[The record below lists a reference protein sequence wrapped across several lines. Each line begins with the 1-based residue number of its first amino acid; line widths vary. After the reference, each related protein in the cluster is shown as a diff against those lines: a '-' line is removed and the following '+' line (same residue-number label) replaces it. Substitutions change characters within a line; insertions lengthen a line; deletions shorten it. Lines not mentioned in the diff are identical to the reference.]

1 MSLLIGKHSDPR
13 NSFSTPLKKT
23 GQSKKIWVIHD
34 FAGLYIIFLLG
45 LASCLGGHTIEWTS
59 YLTNGYASFII
70 SLVIISLLQ
79 ISHTLCLSELISGL
93 PFSGGMYGFVRVA
106 IGPQA
111 GFMIGC
117 CDIIQYILFA
127 CLSIYSFGMMI
138 TCSFS
143 LFSSSYEPLLWL
155 VVIIPAIT
163 IFMIGGRSV
172 WLSLIII
179 VNMSVFFVAAY
190 CFSSVTTFTNHELT
204 SLENN
209 NQYLVSWNSS
219 YNFFQLLPY
228 ANWFFMGLT
237 SLPLS

>member
-1 MSLLIGKHSDPR
+1 METLSKINRG
-13 NSFSTPLKKT
+13 NSTIIKQTF
-23 GQSKKIWVIHD
+23 HD
-34 FAGLYIIFLLG
+34 KSGIYILFLLG
-45 LASCLGGHTIEWTS
+45 LASCLGGHIIEWTS

-127 CLSIYSFGMMI
+127 CLSMYSFGMMI

-155 VVIIPAIT
+155 VVFIPAIT
-163 IFMIGGRSV
+163 IFMI
-172 WLSLIII
+172 
-179 VNMSVFFVAAY
+179 
-190 CFSSVTTFTNHELT
+190 VTTFTNHELT
-204 SLENN
+204 SPENN
-209 NQYLVSWNSS
+209 NQHSISTDSS
-219 YNFFQLLPY
+219 YDFLRLLPY